1 MRKLLVLG
9 TLAALLLVVG
19 PMLVASAAEGGR
31 THAPAAPA
39 AEAGHVRTPPPPIVL
54 TPEQEEQLKVEIA
67 AFNDALAKLQA
78 KAKDVLGPQTGPGYV
93 RQFVNKA
100 IQPVPTENRR
110 HKDAK

>member
-19 PMLVASAAEGGR
+19 PMLVASAADGAR
-31 THAPAAPA
+31 QHATAPAAA
-39 AEAGHVRTPPPPIVL
+39 GTGHVRTPPPPIVL

>member
-1 MRKLLVLG
+1 MFAA
-9 TLAALLLVVG
+9 LAALLLVVG

-67 AFNDALAKLQA
+67 AFNDALSKLTA
-78 KAKDVLGPQTGPGYV
+78 KANGVLGAETGPRYV

-110 HKDAK
+110 HKDVK